1 MRLCAFGELLID
13 VTPYGRSEKG
23 YPVCE
28 FNPGGAPANVAV
40 ACVNLGMGASFIGQV
55 GDDHYGHFLKDVLTQ
70 KGVDTSGLLMSPS
83 APTSLAIVSLTESG
97 ERSFSFYRKH
107 GADIAVT
114 FNTIFREAMDRA
126 DAFHCGSVSLSDEPA
141 RSATLDMLKYAHA
154 SGKVVSFDV
163 NLRPLLWD
171 DLTLAKSLIEQALPF
186 VDILKVSDEEL
197 MFLQPGLSEADALN
211 ALAQRYP
218 ITMIVIT
225 SGELGSAVY
234 TQGRLIRQ
242 PSFRVTAIDT
252 TGAGDAFFGAFL
264 HGVYSANLDLESF
277 SDAQLRTVLRNANAC
292 GAITTLTKGAIGALP
307 TLATRDAFLA
317 TAHENNHRT

>member
-40 ACVNLGMGASFIGQV
+40 ACVNLGLEASFIGQV
-55 GDDHYGHFLKDVLTQ
+55 GDDHYGRFLRDVLNQ
-70 KGVDTSGLLMSPS
+70 KGVDTNGLLLSPS
-83 APTSLAIVSLTESG
+83 APTSLAIVSLSDTG

-114 FNTIFREAMDRA
+114 FNSVFRETMDRA

-141 RSATLDMLKYAHA
+141 RTATLDMLKYAHS
-154 SGKVVSFDV
+154 SGKPVSFDV

-197 MFLQPGLSEADALN
+197 LFLQPGFSEMDALK
-211 ALAQRYP
+211 AIAQRYP
-218 ITMIVIT
+218 ITMIVVT
-225 SGELGSAVY
+225 SGEHGSAVY
-234 TQGRLIRQ
+234 TQGALIRQ
-242 PSFRVTAIDT
+242 PSFRVEAVDT

-264 HGVYSANLDLESF
+264 QGIYTTNLDLESF
-277 SDAQLRTVLRNANAC
+277 SESQLRTILRNANAC

-307 TLATRDAFLA
+307 TAATLNAFLA
-317 TAHENNHRT
+317 SAHENKR

>member
-1 MRLCAFGELLID
+1 MRVCAFGELLVD
-13 VTPYGRSEKG
+13 VTPYGTSDKG

-40 ACVNLGMGASFIGQV
+40 ALVNLGLEASFIGQV
-55 GDDHYGHFLKDVLTQ
+55 GDDHYGHFLRDVLRE

-83 APTSLAIVSLTESG
+83 APTSLAIVSLAPNG

-114 FNTIFREAMDRA
+114 FNPIFRQAIDQA

-141 RSATLDMLKYAHA
+141 RTATLDMLKYAHA
-154 SGKVVSFDV
+154 SGKTVSFDV

-186 VDILKVSDEEL
+186 VDTLKVSEEEL
-197 MFLQPGLSEADALN
+197 LFLQPGLSEDEALK
-211 ALAQRYP
+211 AITQRYP
-218 ITMIVIT
+218 ITLIVIT
-225 SGELGSAVY
+225 YGEKGSAVY
-234 TQGRLIRQ
+234 TQGHLIHQ
-242 PSFRVTAIDT
+242 PAFIVKAIDT

-264 HGVYSANLDLESF
+264 NGVYTSSVEPESL
-277 SDAQLRTVLRNANAC
+277 SEDQLRTLLRHANAC
-292 GAITTLTKGAIGALP
+292 GALTTLKKGAIGALP
-307 TLATRDAFLA
+307 TSEERDAFLA
-317 TAHENNHRT
+317 SNHEHNH